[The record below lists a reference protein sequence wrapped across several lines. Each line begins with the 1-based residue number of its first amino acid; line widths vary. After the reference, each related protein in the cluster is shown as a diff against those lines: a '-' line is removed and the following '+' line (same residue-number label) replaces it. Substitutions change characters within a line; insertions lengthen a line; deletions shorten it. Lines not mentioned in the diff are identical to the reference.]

1 MKYYRYR
8 RDDDERSYVGSWQS
22 SVKFAKNEAK
32 DNQLYVDSIQTLTIR
47 QGDTYAAIGNLL
59 NANEPFGQP
68 ELFGELTE
76 TPVG

>member
-8 RDDDERSYVGSWQS
+8 RDDDGRSYVGSWQS

-32 DNQLYVDSIQTLTIR
+32 DHQLYIDSIQTLTIR
-47 QGDTYAAIGNLL
+47 RSDTYAAIGNLL
-59 NANEPFGQP
+59 NSNEPYGQP

-76 TPVG
+76 TLVG